1 MGILCTSRLFHA
13 CFGIASLALAMLC
26 SCASVPTPPSTVG
39 VPIAKR
45 QRDTASA
52 DGRIVLRNFP
62 ADTVF
67 SPSFSIL
74 AKTVF
79 PAQTRIQNERVKQYQ
94 TGVFFKDLTFK
105 EGLNRI
111 AIAAAFPD
119 GSVSEYV
126 RDIYYQPQTRVRPVF
141 PLWIDTASMSLKQA
155 WQGTQSDAPLPLSF
169 QGSKEQSAY
178 LELRPGRYRQPMVRK
193 DFADYSVYQTE
204 LLPARLKSEIPYTLS
219 FVLKSADKRYR
230 QQLPHPLSVALP
242 DAYPVVRIRQDKT
255 PVSWN
260 LGPIRLGGPL
270 IGEYPKGVVFQSCG
284 KIGDF
289 YRVRLD
295 GQREG
300 VVAASAVERLPL
312 GTPRPRYFLT
322 SVSVSPAQDADVLRI
337 PYVEPVP
344 YSVEVV
350 PGGEGLRI
358 MLYGVQTSSTWV
370 THRAGLR
377 MVDLVTWEQVAPETY
392 QLYVKWKSPVN
403 WGYTLE
409 PEGKNLVLRVKH
421 PPVLPLSD
429 TLQPLKGLKISIEAG
444 HGGWNTGAEGL
455 SGLLEKDVNLDVSL
469 RLASLCRDAGME
481 VLQIRSSDTYMTL
494 EEKRSA
500 AERYQPHLH
509 LSIHSNSGGG
519 GYLGANGVSTYYHN
533 ALWEPFARSVYAE
546 LLALPLKEF
555 GMVGSFNYHVT
566 RMTSQPSILV
576 ELAFL
581 SHAEDEEKL
590 ASPSF
595 RQALAE
601 RIFAGIKQYVVR
613 AIPMA
618 PEESGQR

>member
-1 MGILCTSRLFHA
+1 M
-13 CFGIASLALAMLC
+13 
-26 SCASVPTPPSTVG
+26 
-39 VPIAKR
+39 AKR

-52 DGRIVLRNFP
+52 DGRILLRNFP
-62 ADTVF
+62 SDTVF
-67 SPSFSIL
+67 SPSFALL
-74 AKTVF
+74 AKAAY
-79 PAQTRIQNERVKQYQ
+79 PAQTRIQNELVKQYQ

-105 EGLNRI
+105 EGLNRVSV
-111 AIAAAFPD
+111 AAVFPD

-141 PLWIDTASMSLKQA
+141 PLWIDTASISLKQA
-155 WQGTQSDAPLPLSF
+155 WQGMSSDPPLALSF
-169 QGSKEQSAY
+169 QGSKGQSAY
-178 LELRPGRYRQPMVRK
+178 LEVRPGGFRLPMVRK

-204 LLPARLKSEIPYTLS
+204 LLPARLKNHTPYTLS
-219 FVLKSADKRYR
+219 FVLKSTDKRYR
-230 QQLPHPLSVALP
+230 RQLPQPLSVAPP
-242 DAYPVVRIRQDKT
+242 DAYPVLRIRQDKT

-270 IGEYPKGVVFQSCG
+270 VGEYPKGVLFQSCG

-300 VVAASAVERLPL
+300 VVAASAVESLPL
-312 GTPRPRYFLT
+312 GTPRPRYFLP
-322 SVSVSPAQDADVLRI
+322 SVSVSPARDADILRI
-337 PYVEPVP
+337 PYLEPVP
-344 YSVEVV
+344 YSVEVA

-358 MLYGVQTSSTWV
+358 MLYGVQTSSTWM

-377 MVDLVTWEQVAPETY
+377 MVDLVTWEQVSTETY
-392 QLYVKWKSPVN
+392 QLHVKWKSPVN

-409 PEGKNLVLRVKH
+409 PEGKSLVLRVKH
-421 PPVLPLSD
+421 PPVLSLSD
-429 TLQPLKGLKISIEAG
+429 TVQPLKGLKVSIEAG

-469 RLASLCRDAGME
+469 RLASLCRDAGIE
-481 VLQIRSSDTYMTL
+481 VLQIRPSDTYMTL
-494 EEKRSA
+494 EAKRSA

-566 RMTSQPSILV
+566 RMSSQPSILV

-590 ASPSF
+590 ASPLF
-595 RQALAE
+595 RQELAE
-601 RIFAGIKQYVVR
+601 RILAGIKQYVVR
-613 AIPMA
+613 AIPIA